1 MSKYKHSFEKVY
13 EALIT
18 RYTAG
23 CFSAGDVVKFDTKA
37 IQKSDSYK
45 GLTKSLKSRLDDMMR
60 TSDAGESVIV
70 VTDVTLGALDGW
82 KNSEP
87 ATITL
92 AYSHG
97 GGRWV
102 EPLTI
107 PGSLTE
113 FITAEEEGVNLVD
126 KIPTV
131 NRITHPVK
139 TEPEEVDLEELEKN
153 RTKGHASSTIHGESF
168 NPIPSKKERIV

>member
-1 MSKYKHSFEKVY
+1 
-13 EALIT
+13 
-18 RYTAG
+18 
-23 CFSAGDVVKFDTKA
+23 
-37 IQKSDSYK
+37 
-45 GLTKSLKSRLDDMMR
+45 MMR

-153 RTKGHASSTIHGESF
+153 RTKGHASSTIHGE
-168 NPIPSKKERIV
+168 